1 MTKIWIYGDSFVDSC
16 YPDSIHN
23 KYSWTELLSKTYNV
37 INSGMTG
44 AGQDSQF
51 EKLLS
56 HVTKNDTSNDILIF
70 VAPARER
77 FNFSFLKSEGHQHSL
92 HFLENPNNTYT
103 KEQIEFVKRFYYYYV
118 TEANLIVHATKNVLS
133 VSSLSNKFKKTLYWP
148 TGKVDYEELYKE
160 LYNHDN
166 FVFMEPDLFQ
176 ISIAENTWK
185 PGDGKDNRACH
196 LSIENNK
203 IMASMIID
211 WIENNTPINTSRFI
225 SC

>member
-37 INSGMTG
+37 TNSGMTG
-44 AGQDSQF
+44 AGQDS
-51 EKLLS
+51 
-56 HVTKNDTSNDILIF
+56 
-70 VAPARER
+70 
-77 FNFSFLKSEGHQHSL
+77 
-92 HFLENPNNTYT
+92 YT

-118 TEANLIVHATKNVLS
+118 TESNLIVHATKNVLS